1 MSGETIVRW
10 FIPIALGIMMFAM
23 GLGLTIAD
31 FRRIAERPLVVA
43 AGSLAQLVGLPALGF
58 LVAFLFR
65 LDPPVAVGLILVTAC
80 PGGPTSN
87 LYTLLARGDVAL
99 SVTLTAVSSVVTI
112 FTLPWVVNLAG
123 LTFVDTELP
132 VSLPVIPT
140 MLNVAAVMAFPLGS
154 AMLLRHTNP
163 AAAIRIEPIMQK
175 VAIGILAIL
184 VVGAVLKEKARIIE
198 YAFIAGAASI
208 TLGLLA
214 VAFGFAVAKLIRQDN
229 RVAVTF
235 GIEVGMQNAAL
246 AIGLALGLLNDG
258 RIAIPGVVYG
268 ILAYAFCAT
277 GIIAGRYLIPAPT
290 SEKSA
295 A

>member
-10 FIPIALGIMMFAM
+10 FIPIALGVMTFAM
-23 GLGLTIAD
+23 GLGLTTAD

-58 LVAFLFR
+58 LVAWLFQ

-99 SVTLTAVSSVVTI
+99 SVTLTAVSSFVTI

-132 VSLPVIPT
+132 VSLPVVPT
-140 MLNVAAVMAFPLGS
+140 MLNVAAVMALPLGT
-154 AMLLRHTNP
+154 AMALRHAKP
-163 AAAIRIEPIMQK
+163 AAATRLEPVMQK

-184 VVGAVLKEKARIIE
+184 VIGAVLKEKARIIE

-208 TLGLLA
+208 TLGLVA
-214 VAFGFAVAKLIRQDN
+214 VGFGFAVAKLIRQDN
-229 RVAVTF
+229 RIAVTF
-235 GIEVGMQNAAL
+235 GIEIGMQNAAL

-268 ILAYAFCAT
+268 ILAYAFCAV
-277 GIIAGRYLIPAPT
+277 GIVAGRFLIPAPT
-290 SEKSA
+290 SQT
-295 A
+295 

>member
-10 FIPIALGIMMFAM
+10 FIPTALGIMMFAM
-23 GLGLTIAD
+23 GLGLTTAD

-198 YAFIAGAASI
+198 YAFLAGAASI

-229 RVAVTF
+229 RIAVTF
-235 GIEVGMQNAAL
+235 GIEIGMQNAAL

>member
-23 GLGLTIAD
+23 GLGLTTAD

-43 AGSLAQLVGLPALGF
+43 AGSLAQLVGLPLLGF
-58 LVAFLFR
+58 LVAFVFR

-123 LTFVDTELP
+123 LTFVETELP
-132 VSLPVIPT
+132 VSLPIIPT
-140 MLNVAAVMAFPLGS
+140 MLNIAAVMALPLGA
-154 AMLLRHTNP
+154 AMALRHTKP
-163 AAAIRIEPIMQK
+163 ALATRLEPLMQR
-175 VAIGILAIL
+175 VAVGILAVL
-184 VVGAVLKEKARIIE
+184 VVGAILKEKARIIE
-198 YAFIAGAASI
+198 YAFEAGAASI

-214 VAFGFAVAKLIRQDN
+214 VAFGFAVAKLIRQDH

-268 ILAYAFCAT
+268 ILAYAFCAV

-290 SEKSA
+290 PPT
-295 A
+295 

>member
-23 GLGLTIAD
+23 GLGLTLAD

-58 LVAFLFR
+58 LVAFVFR

-99 SVTLTAVSSVVTI
+99 SVTLTAVSSLVTI

-132 VSLPVIPT
+132 VSLPVVPT
-140 MLNVAAVMAFPLGS
+140 MLNVAGVMALPLGA
-154 AMLLRHTNP
+154 AMALRHSKP
-163 AAAIRIEPIMQK
+163 DAAIRLEPIMQK
-175 VAIGILAIL
+175 VAIAILAIL
-184 VVGAVLKEKARIIE
+184 VVGAVLKEKARIVE

-208 TLGLLA
+208 TLGLVA
-214 VAFGFAVAKLIRQDN
+214 VAFGFAVARLIRQDN

-246 AIGLALGLLNDG
+246 AIGLALGLLEDG

-268 ILAYAFCAT
+268 VLAYAFCAI
-277 GIIAGRYLIPAPT
+277 GIVAGRYLITAPSSDKSPA
-290 SEKSA
+290 
-295 A
+295 